1 MVLFKLAEYYR
12 PQSIA
17 EAVELIGRPGGGTR
31 PLAGGT
37 ELNGR
42 VDGSITAVVDLSGL
56 GLDTWQHDG
65 KTLRLGAMVTLR
77 ALAEE
82 PELKAFARGFLAE
95 AAVFGV
101 PRTIRNA
108 ATIGGALAGEKGA
121 PELLS
126 ALIALGAHV
135 RVHQPEPVDMTV
147 EAFFARKQEL
157 LPGALISEV
166 TIPVPAEGVGFGLS
180 RVARTPADRA
190 AVCVSAAARWE
201 DDRCANVRLGVG
213 GLASVPMRLASVE
226 QAVQGRALAE
236 WDGAVPE
243 DVTAGAVSDVRGSAA
258 YRRWVTPILVRRALE
273 GTREGNVRD
282 GN

>member
-17 EAVELIGRPGGGTR
+17 EAVELIGRPDGGTR

-37 ELNGR
+37 ELNGG
-42 VDGSITAVVDLSGL
+42 VDGTITAVVDLSGL
-56 GLDTWQHDG
+56 GLDTWQFDG
-65 KTLRLGAMVTLR
+65 DRLRLGAMVTLR
-77 ALAEE
+77 AFGEE

-95 AAVFGV
+95 AAALGV

-108 ATIGGALAGEKGA
+108 ATVGGSLAGEKGA

-126 ALIALGAHV
+126 ALIVLGARV
-135 RVHQPEPVDMTV
+135 QVHQPEPVDVAV
-147 EAFFARKQEL
+147 EEFFARKHEL
-157 LPGALISEV
+157 LPGGLITEV
-166 TIPVPAEGVGFGLS
+166 TIPVPAEGVGFALQ

-201 DDRCANVRLGVG
+201 DDRCENVRLGVG